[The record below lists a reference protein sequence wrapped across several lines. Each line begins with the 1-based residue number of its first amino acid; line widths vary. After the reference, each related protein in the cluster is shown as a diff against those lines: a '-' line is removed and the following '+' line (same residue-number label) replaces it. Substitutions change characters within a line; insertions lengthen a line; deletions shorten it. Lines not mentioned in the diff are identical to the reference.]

1 MSYVEVINKYDKTN
15 HRVLMMKL
23 SIENSFVTLICKMN
37 ELPATYSV
45 AELFLEMK
53 GDWEI
58 KCGPQGNRVY
68 DEKIY
73 NNAMCRNSAVL
84 FAIRVL
90 GSELTLSDRKHIYNC
105 YRFIQSHPYV
115 FGDRIRYH
123 IREVVFE
130 KLTFKQQTRER
141 RFKLNIGDNN
151 ESDTDSSESEP
162 ERCYNCDNPS
172 YACDC

>member
-1 MSYVEVINKYDKTN
+1 MSYVEVINKYDNTN
-15 HRVLMMKL
+15 YRVLMMKL
-23 SIENSFVTLICKMN
+23 SIENSFTTLLSKMN

-45 AELFLEMK
+45 ADLFSEMK

-73 NNAMCRNSAVL
+73 NNVTCRNSAVL
-84 FAIRVL
+84 FAIRIL
-90 GSELTLSDRKHIYNC
+90 GPELTLSDRKHMYNC

-130 KLTFKQQTRER
+130 KLTLKQQTRESK
-141 RFKLNIGDNN
+141 FKLNICNN
-151 ESDTDSSESEP
+151 ESDTDTDSSESGSED
-162 ERCYNCDNPS
+162 ECYN
-172 YACDC
+172 